1 LGISAQALTTG
12 KAVDVQL
19 GTLYSGTTDGQGSI
33 GAVNIRAKSF
43 TGNVFNVSAEGA
55 AGATG
60 ANLANFKSNQING
73 NVVNITGNSITT
85 GNGVNISAT
94 SLSGTGAA
102 GGKAIAVA
110 VGTAGT
116 PIYVSTAGA
125 IYTGNLIDLQANGA
139 SKFSV
144 NELGK
149 ITGPTTGAFAI
160 DNGNASAINIGNG
173 SGLAPINTANITG
186 PTTGPFAIDNG
197 NASAINFG
205 NASGLAPINIGTA
218 NASTVTIGR
227 AATTTT
233 IGGPLSILGATVT
246 GPTSGTFAID
256 N

>member
-1 LGISAQALTTG
+1 I
-12 KAVDVQL
+12 
-19 GTLYSGTTDGQGSI
+19 
-33 GAVNIRAKSF
+33 
-43 TGNVFNVSAEGA
+43 E
-55 AGATG
+55 
-60 ANLANFKSNQING
+60 
-73 NVVNITGNSITT
+73 
-85 GNGVNISAT
+85 
-94 SLSGTGAA
+94 
-102 GGKAIAVA
+102 VA

-125 IYTGNLIDLQANGA
+125 GYTGNLIDLQANGA

-160 DNGNASAINIGNG
+160 DNGNASAINIGNA
-173 SGLAPINTANITG
+173 SGAAPINIGTANASTVTIGRAATTTTIGGPLSILGATVTG
-186 PTTGPFAIDNG
+186 PTSGTFAIGNG
-197 NASAINFG
+197 NASAINIG
-205 NASGLAPINIGTA
+205 NASGVAPINIGTA

-256 N
+256 NGNASAIN